1 VVDPPTCSAISQL
14 LGEPLAGTAPHA
26 RAWVALEQPGPW
38 GRSAAT
44 ESHLDPALGAELER
58 RIAGTGVRLA
68 LIRRPG
74 RHPDLRSA
82 KPRQVLISGTGAG
95 ASAGGTSWLERGS
108 VASAAELLDLDFAAI
123 GAGHAPGVGAR
134 VDQPVALVCTN
145 ARRDRCCAV
154 LGRPLATALAA
165 THPGR
170 VWECTHLGGHRF
182 APTAVVLPHG
192 LVYGRLSLPTGV
204 AVLAA
209 AQRDEV
215 VLDHLRGRSCWHPA
229 GQAAEVAVRTR
240 IGETG
245 IARVW
250 VATVDAVEQAT
261 GVVWEVTVTAHDGRS
276 WQAEVSEQRVAL
288 ARPESCG
295 KDPSRPVGYL
305 VRSLS

>member
-14 LGEPLAGTAPHA
+14 LGEPLAGTAPQA

-38 GRSAAT
+38 GRNAAT

-74 RHPDLRSA
+74 RHPDRRSA
-82 KPRQVLISGTGAG
+82 EPRQVLISAAGAG
-95 ASAGGTSWLERGS
+95 SGGGGSWLEHGS
-108 VASAAELLDLDFAAI
+108 LACAAELLDLDFAAI
-123 GAGHAPGVGAR
+123 GTGHAPGVGAR

-154 LGRPLATALAA
+154 LGRPLATALATA
-165 THPGR
+165 NPGR

-192 LVYGRLSLPTGV
+192 LVYGRLSLPSGV

-209 AQRDEV
+209 AERDEV

-229 GQAAEVAVRTR
+229 GQAAEVAVRNR

-250 VATVDAVEQAT
+250 VAAVDAVERVT
-261 GVVWEVTVTAHDGRS
+261 GVVWVVTVRAHDGRS
-276 WQAEVSEQRVAL
+276 WRAEVSEQRVAL
-288 ARPESCG
+288 ARPESCS
-295 KDPSRPVGYL
+295 KDPSRPVGYH